1 MQIWKIRIV
10 DCNFAKKNLLQ
21 MANALVLVSQLSHN
35 GTKAFLL
42 SHWNTFTPMYI
53 HTMILWN
60 FSIFFTLPK
69 IGRNIGRHDDKEKI
83 FQDFATWIINSIATL
98 KWLWTNCISQRL
110 APVDTSHLKFK
121 LEKKKIKEGV
131 YHKSTKLG

>member
-10 DCNFAKKNLLQ
+10 DCTFAKKKNLLQ
-21 MANALVLVSQLSHN
+21 MANALVLVFQLSHN

-53 HTMILWN
+53 LWFYGIFQFFSLYRRLVQILVAMMI
-60 FSIFFTLPK
+60 K
-69 IGRNIGRHDDKEKI
+69 KKI
-83 FQDFATWIINSIATL
+83 FQDFATWIINSITTL
-98 KWLWTNCISQRL
+98 KWLWTNCMSQRL

>member
-10 DCNFAKKNLLQ
+10 DCTFAKKKNLLQ

-53 HTMILWN
+53 LWFYGIFQFFLLYRRLVEILVAMV
-60 FSIFFTLPK
+60 IRK
-69 IGRNIGRHDDKEKI
+69 KI

-98 KWLWTNCISQRL
+98 KWLWTNCKPTPSTGRHISFEIQIGKEENWRGCL
-110 APVDTSHLKFK
+110 PQVD
-121 LEKKKIKEGV
+121 
-131 YHKSTKLG
+131 